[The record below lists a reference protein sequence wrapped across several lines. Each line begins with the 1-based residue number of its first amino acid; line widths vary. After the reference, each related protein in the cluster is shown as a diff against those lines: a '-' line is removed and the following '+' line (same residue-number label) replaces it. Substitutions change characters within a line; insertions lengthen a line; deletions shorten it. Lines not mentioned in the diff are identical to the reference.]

1 MKQALILA
9 GGKGS
14 RLRERIGDLP
24 KPLVDICGTA
34 LLERQVLLAK
44 RYGFTDV
51 LLLVNYGAE
60 RIVEFCASRSNWG
73 LNLDCV
79 DDGEPRGTAGATLAV
94 LDRLDDEFL
103 VMYGDTMLNVDLGRF
118 QNFHTRHRDAAA
130 TLLVHPNDH
139 PQDSDLVELDETG
152 RIVAFYP
159 SPHDPGQYYHNL
171 VSAALYWMRKTRLEP
186 YRKREGL
193 LDFGKDLFPEM
204 LALGEVLIGYNSP
217 EYIKDCGTPKRLD
230 MVCADYLSGRIAR
243 SNLDHPQQ
251 AVFLDRDGTLVHE
264 VGHLS
269 RIEDLELLDGTTE
282 AIRKLNE
289 AEFRTVVV
297 TNQPVVARGEVSFA
311 ELDVMHAKLETL
323 LGQDGAF
330 LDRIYFC
337 PHHPHRGFP
346 GEMVEFKVDCTCR
359 KPKPGMVER
368 ACRELNIN
376 LAQSW
381 LVGDS
386 LVDIETARKA
396 GVRSILV
403 ETGHAGLD
411 YRAQAL
417 PDYTL
422 PNLPAA
428 VDFIVEGHTRILQIC
443 RALEVAIPSRGF
455 VLIGG
460 LSRCGKSNLASALAE
475 AVRER
480 GGGAVVLNL
489 DRWLRSGNDRG
500 EKVTGRYDLAA
511 FETLLGRLA
520 ARSGEVTMSLPY
532 YHKLERRRI
541 EEAETITILQRDV
554 VIVEG
559 TVALMLSN
567 PAPAL
572 RLYVEIDE
580 SERHR
585 RVLREYVLR
594 GLKEDEAETVYSAR
608 KTDETPLVR
617 ASAEG
622 ATRIREMGR
631 HDWYVGR

>member
-1 MKQALILA
+1 LKQVLILA

-24 KPLVDICGTA
+24 KPLVDVCGTP

-51 LLLVNYGAE
+51 VLLVNYGAE
-60 RIVEFCASRSNWG
+60 RIVEFCGNRSNWG
-73 LNLDCV
+73 LNLDCI
-79 DDGEPRGTAGATLAV
+79 DDGEPRGTAGATLAA

-103 VMYGDTMLNVDLGRF
+103 VMYGDTMFNVDLDRF
-118 QNFHTRHRDAAA
+118 QNFHSKRPDAAA

-159 SPHDPGQYYHNL
+159 SPRDPSRYYHN
-171 VSAALYWMRKTRLEP
+171 VVNAALYWMRKRSLEP
-186 YRKREGL
+186 FRKREGM

-204 LALGEVLIGYNSP
+204 LDLGELLIGYNSP

-230 MVCADYLSGRIAR
+230 TVCADYLSGRIAR
-243 SNLDHPQQ
+243 SNLDYPQK

-269 RIEDLELLDGTTE
+269 RVEDLELLDGTAE

-311 ELDVMHAKLETL
+311 ALDVMHAKLETL
-323 LGQDGAF
+323 LGQQRAF

-346 GEMVEFKVDCTCR
+346 GEVTELKMDCTCR

-368 ACRELNIN
+368 ACQELNIN
-376 LAQSW
+376 LPQSW
-381 LVGDS
+381 FVGDT
-386 LVDIETARKA
+386 LVDIETARRA

-411 YRAQAL
+411 YHAQAL

-443 RALEVAIPSRGF
+443 RALAVAVPPGGF

-460 LSRCGKSNLASALAE
+460 LSRSGKSNLASALAE
-475 AVRER
+475 TVRER
-480 GGGAVVLNL
+480 GDGAVVLNL
-489 DRWLRSGNDRG
+489 DRWLRSSDDRG

-511 FETLLGRLA
+511 FETLLGRLV
-520 ARSGEVTMSLPY
+520 ARAGDVTISLPY
-532 YHKLERRRI
+532 YHKLERRRVN
-541 EEAETITILQRDV
+541 ETETITILQRDV

-572 RLYVEIDE
+572 RLYMEIDE
-580 SERHR
+580 SERR
-585 RVLREYVLR
+585 QRVLREYVLR
-594 GLKEDEAETVYSAR
+594 GLEQVEAESVYSAR
-608 KTDETPLVR
+608 RTDETPLVR

-622 ATRIREMGR
+622 ATMIRELGK
-631 HDWYVGR
+631 HDWYVAR